1 MALMNRMRENT
12 KVILL
17 ILVFAFMLTI
27 IIDWGMG
34 GFKSGQK
41 PGVIAEVNGD
51 EIMYE
56 QYKQMY
62 DSELQSFRENRGQD
76 PRAFELTQIESQV
89 YETLVQQ
96 QLMTDVIDAFNLS
109 ATDAEI
115 TEEIW
120 NNPPEILRSQQAFV
134 DSSGNFNM
142 AQYQAA
148 LNNPD
153 PQVSQFWMG
162 VEQYLRS
169 AIPMQKLNM
178 LLTSSIHITDDDARI
193 EFMKNNTN
201 AKIKY
206 IFFNS
211 NQMASTEE
219 PSESEIKAYYD
230 AHKDDYK
237 QVEKRV
243 LDYVLFETKPTKAD
257 SEATMKQAQDILE
270 EAKSSSNFEQLAR
283 LYSQDE
289 GSAENGGD
297 LGYFNKNAMV
307 KPFSDAA
314 FAAKPGDI
322 VGPVESRFGIHIIKV
337 EDKKREDGELKVKAK
352 HILLKIET
360 SPTTRNNLLDNA
372 EYLADEEIS
381 SEEFY
386 DRAKSDSLNVQTTQ
400 PFEKGGFIPGIGME
414 SRVNNFA
421 YRSKKG
427 DLSRVISVDQGYLVA
442 VLKDVVEEHVQPLED
457 VQDRIVT
464 SLKSEKKM
472 ELAKAQAQQAYEK
485 IAAGSSMEDVAAKDS
500 LTVQETDEFSMTGV
514 IPKVGKEPELAG
526 KAFSLKV
533 GDYSE
538 PVKGTRGYYVIQLL
552 DKKDFDSAEF
562 EKQKEDLKLQLMVRA
577 KQRIYSKWYAELKEN
592 ANIKDYRELYF

>member
-89 YETLVQQ
+89 YESLVQQ

-120 NNPPEILRSQQAFV
+120 NNPPDIIRSQQAFV
-134 DSSGNFNM
+134 DSSGNFNV

-153 PQVSQFWMG
+153 PQVSQFWLG

-193 EFMKNNTN
+193 EFMKNNTK

-206 IFFNS
+206 LFFNS

-219 PSESEIKAYYD
+219 PSESEIKAYYN
-230 AHKDDYK
+230 AHKDDYN

-270 EAKSSSNFEQLAR
+270 EAKSSGNFEQLAS

-386 DRAKSDSLNVQTTQ
+386 DRAKSDSLTVQTTQ

-442 VLKDVVEEHVQPLED
+442 VLKDVIEEHVQPLED
-457 VQDRIVT
+457 VQDRIVN

-472 ELAKAQAQQAYEK
+472 ELAKAQAQQAYDK

-526 KAFSLKV
+526 KAFSIKV

-577 KQRIYSKWYAELKEN
+577 KQRIYSKWYADLKDK